1 MTVAESLP
9 RKRETKDDPR
19 APLLESIQAADLS
32 KTAIFLGAG
41 VDPDGLAS
49 QAMMAVMVESWGG
62 TAHCFYRGS
71 FNRPQNR
78 TMQQV
83 LGLYPRP
90 EREFLSENNFST
102 VISVDG
108 PASVCPVLPDFI
120 IDHHQPTQPAK
131 VGSDVRLIGAT
142 SSIIWEYAMAAEVDF
157 TSEEGAKL
165 ATALAIGIITDT
177 KNGAEESATD
187 LDFEALAFCLK
198 RKNNKLYREILNF
211 PKPAYY
217 NDMYAKGWE
226 ARKIEG
232 SVLVTGL
239 GNIPEAR
246 GGVISDLAEK
256 FAETDGVST
265 AVVFGMVDGDID
277 ISVRSSNSALNVD
290 EFVKTAFGGG
300 GGKRGA
306 GRVRL
311 EMPLFKNIP
320 QEMRNELFKA
330 VYTVVAHK
338 TLQIAGDGVRQ
349 RKP

>member
-1 MTVAESLP
+1 MSSSDTLGTA
-9 RKRETKDDPR
+9 RRRELKDER
-19 APLLESIQAADLS
+19 APLLESIKNADLR

-49 QAMMAVMVESWGG
+49 QAVMARLVEDFGG
-62 TAHCFYRGS
+62 EPHSFYRGS

-83 LGLYPRP
+83 LGLYPKP
-90 EREFLSENNFST
+90 EREFNPEHAYT
-102 VISVDG
+102 CVISVDG
-108 PASVCPVLPDFI
+108 PASVCPTLPDFI

-131 VGSDVRLIGAT
+131 IGSDVRLIGAT
-142 SSIIWEYAMAAEVDF
+142 SSIVWEYAMAAGLDF
-157 TSEEGAKL
+157 ASEEGSTL

-177 KNGAEESATD
+177 KNGAEESASD

-198 RKNNKLYREILNF
+198 RKNNKLYREILNY

-217 NDMYAKGWE
+217 NDMYAKGW
-226 ARKIEG
+226 ANRKIEG

-239 GNIPEAR
+239 GHIPEAR
-246 GGVISDLAEK
+246 GGVISDL
-256 FAETDGVST
+256 AETDGVST

-277 ISVRSSNSALNVD
+277 ISVRSSNTALNVD
-290 EFVKTAFGGG
+290 EFVKKAFGGG

-306 GRVRL
+306 GRARL

-320 QEMRNELFKA
+320 QTMRDDLFRA
-330 VYTVVAHK
+330 VYAVVAHK

-349 RKP
+349 VKT